1 MEERTEN
8 KIPDWLKNLQE
19 NSWEL
24 ELLVSG
30 GAIFSL
36 FQLSD
41 LFLDWI
47 KNLKTIALLPGTAMI
62 VIVGML
68 GIKLLTT
75 GFMLHLIFRA
85 FWLGLV
91 CINYVFPGGINSTGI
106 NLKKPFKP
114 IHTEGDLKEQIMRVD
129 KYCGIIM
136 YTSIISAIVIAGLCF
151 LIFVSFGILYSLLLS
166 VSFSFADIFA
176 ELSIFFILLYIL
188 DLLIMGGLRK
198 IPYLSFLLFPVFK
211 FFDIL
216 SLRSVYARS
225 LNLFS
230 SNIQK
235 WKFRFAALIFVAF
248 SLTSTY
254 MAIYRM
260 MHWPNIFDNRE
271 MKWNLADNHFMSY
284 AYYRNENPEYPSSCS
299 IQSKIIEA
307 NYLDLFVKYERRY
320 DLTMP
325 NDISNDKNWFS
336 TLLVVNIDDSL
347 YNTLDWFPLWNEDIY
362 NIGVNTMIDISHLE
376 KGKHELRVNT
386 DSSYIK
392 PEEMEHQYFEVVI
405 PFWKDEN

>member
-1 MEERTEN
+1 LEANEN

-47 KNLKTIALLPGTAMI
+47 NNLKTIALLPGIGMI

-91 CINYVFPGGINSTGI
+91 CINYVFPGGINGSGI
-106 NLKKPFKP
+106 KLKKPFKTT
-114 IHTEGDLKEQIMRVD
+114 HTDGDLKEQIMRVD

-136 YTSIISAIVIAGLCF
+136 YTSIISAIVIAGLIF

-166 VSFSFADIFA
+166 VSFNVADIFA
-176 ELSIFFILLYIL
+176 EFSVYFMLLYIL
-188 DLLIMGGLRK
+188 DLLVMGGLRK
-198 IPYLSFLLFPVFK
+198 IPFLSFLLFPVFK

-216 SLRSVYARS
+216 SLRSIYERS
-225 LNLFS
+225 LSLFS
-230 SNIQK
+230 TNIHK

-248 SLTSTY
+248 SITTTY
-254 MAIYRM
+254 LAIYRM

-271 MKWNLADNHFMSY
+271 MKWNMADNHFMSY
-284 AYYRNENPEYPSSCS
+284 AYYRDENSEFPSSCS
-299 IQSKIIEA
+299 IQSKIIDA

-320 DLTMP
+320 DVTMP
-325 NDISNDKNWFS
+325 NDLASDKNWLTS
-336 TLLVVNIDDSL
+336 LLVVNIDDSV
-347 YNTLDWFPLWNEDIY
+347 YQTLEWFPLWNEDIY
-362 NIGVNTMIDISHLE
+362 NIGVNTMIDISHLG

-386 DSSYIK
+386 DSTYIK

-405 PFWKDEN
+405 PFWKDVN